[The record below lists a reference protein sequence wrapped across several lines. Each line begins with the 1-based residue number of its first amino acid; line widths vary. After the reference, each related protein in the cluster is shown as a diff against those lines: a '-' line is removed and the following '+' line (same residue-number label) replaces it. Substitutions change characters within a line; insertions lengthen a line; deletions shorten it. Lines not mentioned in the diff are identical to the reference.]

1 MMVAGNLQNKCC
13 FTKNFLG
20 QENVSSETEI
30 IKKYSCDQ
38 SFVQPRSPDIVAFP
52 QNVEQV
58 QEIVKYAN
66 STNTPVVPFS
76 SGLNFTVRQ
85 IP

>member
-1 MMVAGNLQNKCC
+1 MTLKSDLE
-13 FTKNFLG
+13 NFLG

-66 STNTPVVPFS
+66 STNTPVCRSAPV
-76 SGLNFTVRQ
+76 LIFTVRQ
-85 IP
+85 YLKRAAS